1 MMLRLVVFLL
11 MVGVILTA
19 AAIVL
24 VLLWKT
30 VGWLTIPIALVML
43 IAAAWG
49 IKILIGRLIMKLFEA
64 PFRLKGAVLRDA
76 RTTVHEVK
84 RLAAGPQFHEYQID
98 LTIQPNAEAATPFRS
113 WNPHEIELVP
123 FGTKPGPPPDSKD
136 DDEDEERNS
145 AVKKPW
151 QVAKVEFWYKGQF
164 VDKLPGEDGDQENA
178 PPLDENEPL
187 NRVRLLAC
195 VPPDHKRVAFRYYFE
210 VFGDVSLS

>member
-11 MVGVILTA
+11 VLGVIA
-19 AAIVL
+19 VASAIAVTL
-24 VLLWKT
+24 MWKAI
-30 VGWLTIPIALVML
+30 GWLTIPIVVVAL

-49 IKILIGRLIMKLFEA
+49 VKIWVGRLIMKLFEA

-76 RTTVHEVK
+76 RTTIHEVK
-84 RLAAGPQFHEYQID
+84 RVAAGPKLHEYQID
-98 LTIQPNAEAATPFRS
+98 LTIHPNAEAATPFRA

-123 FGTKPGPPPDSKD
+123 FGTKPGPPNNDSND
-136 DDEDEERNS
+136 DDEEERDS

-151 QVAKVEFWYKGQF
+151 QVAKVEFWYKGEF
-164 VDKLPGEDGDQENA
+164 VDKLPGEDGDEENA
-178 PPLDENEPL
+178 PAFDENEPL

-210 VFGDVSLS
+210 VFGDVLLE